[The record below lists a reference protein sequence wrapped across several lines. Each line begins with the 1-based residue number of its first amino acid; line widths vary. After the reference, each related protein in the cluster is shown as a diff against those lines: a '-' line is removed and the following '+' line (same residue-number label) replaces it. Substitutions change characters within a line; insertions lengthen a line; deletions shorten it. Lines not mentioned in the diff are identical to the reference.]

1 MKLNLKL
8 IYAQGEWISI
18 NHIKKIY
25 IDRYPDRDMYPDNW
39 YVEVLDFDN
48 KKYIATDPLSE
59 KDARKRLG
67 KIALSINHGFDAF
80 DYYNSV

>member
-8 IYAQGEWISI
+8 IYAEGEWISI
-18 NHIKKIY
+18 NYVKKIY
-25 IDRYPDRDMYPDNW
+25 INSYLHSSMCPNNF

-48 KKYIATDPLSE
+48 KKYVATDPLSE

-67 KIALSINHGFDAF
+67 EIAFSINNGLDAF
-80 DYYNSV
+80 DYHNPV